1 MVINDSGIYVHLRS
15 LNLIRTTPC
24 GWSSQTFTESN
35 GPCML
40 HTLLSSSSSA
50 HRFSSAC
57 KQSPNTQAISAGI
70 LKLATFI
77 VLTYWTK
84 PYPHLSWTEHV
95 GQNNRCW
102 YWDLSITYAKK
113 RETKRHHNKYKSTK
127 KKANFKNYNGH
138 LFMLK
143 STMINQK

>member
-1 MVINDSGIYVHLRS
+1 MVINDYGIYVHLRS

-35 GPCML
+35 GPCFIL
-40 HTLLSSSSSA
+40 SCLPLPRHIDSHQPANRVQTLKLYP
-50 HRFSSAC
+50 C
-57 KQSPNTQAISAGI
+57 I

-77 VLTYWTK
+77 VITYWTK
-84 PYPHLSWTEHV
+84 SYPHLSWTEHV

-113 RETKRHHNKYKSTK
+113 RETKRHHNKYKPTK